1 MFVLGSLAAVLFASK
16 GALAVGSAFGFATGT
31 TGGAAAA
38 PATPTSTTQLASW
51 LSDGTARTIVLDR
64 TYDFTDTQ
72 GSTTATGCKPWTCS
86 PNPQL
91 AINANNWC
99 LGYIQKRRYIRSAS
113 GFKQDD
119 PREGYFRWIK
129 GKGLKLAGS
138 KNVIVQN
145 IRISDINH
153 QYVWGGDAID
163 LQGATNVWIDH
174 NYFNRV
180 GRQFIVTFQHSTSIR
195 APKSPSPI
203 TTLMEGPT
211 TRQLMI
217 LDKALG
223 FYSPSPTNLLVL
235 DVTHH
240 YWAFLMLGKGD
251 QITFARNHVYYTA
264 GRGPHIGG
272 TSGNSPATK
281 FSYSYFNDI
290 TGHALDADVGATVL
304 AEGNYF
310 NNVKTPSTGNANG
323 SVFAP
328 TSSTMADQCSSALG
342 RKCVLNTLSG
352 SGTLPNAA
360 KNGII
365 SQFTASVIKSAS
377 LMDQSSVPSYVLANA
392 GTGKV
397 N

>member
-1 MFVLGSLAAVLFASK
+1 MTPAS
-16 GALAVGSAFGFATGT
+16 GPRLIPYACCVQNA
-31 TGGAAAA
+31 
-38 PATPTSTTQLASW
+38 QLVCQ
-51 LSDGTARTIVLDR
+51 LS
-64 TYDFTDTQ
+64 
-72 GSTTATGCKPWTCS
+72 KK
-86 PNPQL
+86 
-91 AINANNWC
+91 NNWC
-99 LGYIQKRRYIRSAS
+99 SSTAAQVSVTYKNAGTSGLPVGSNKTILGKGTS
-113 GFKQDD
+113 G
-119 PREGYFRWIK
+119 WIK

-138 KNVIVQN
+138 KNVIIQN

-153 QYVWGGDAID
+153 HMSGVVT
-163 LQGATNVWIDH
+163 LLTS
-174 NYFNRV
+174 RV
-180 GRQFIVTFQHSTSIR
+180 LPMSGSTITTHGTLLIILPKLDVLTKFQHSTSIR

-211 TRQLMI
+211 TRKLMI

-272 TSGNSPATK
+272 TSGNSP
-281 FSYSYFNDI
+281 
-290 TGHALDADVGATVL
+290 
-304 AEGNYF
+304 EGNYF
-310 NNVKTPSTGNANG
+310 NNVGQNPLDWKCEWIRLC
-323 SVFAP
+323 P

>member
-16 GALAVGSAFGFATGT
+16 GALAVGSPFGFATGT

-51 LSDGTARTIVLDR
+51 LSDSTTRTIVLDR

-72 GSTTATGCKPWTCS
+72 GSTSETGCKPWTCS

-99 LGYIQKRRYIRSAS
+99 SSSAAKVSITYKNAGKSGLPVGSNKTILGKGTS
-113 GFKQDD
+113 G
-119 PREGYFRWIK
+119 WIK

-138 KNVIVQN
+138 KNVIIQN

-180 GRQFIVTFQHSTSIR
+180 GRQFIVTHFDPNTKVTISNNYFDGRSDYST
-195 APKSPSPI
+195 
-203 TTLMEGPT
+203 GC
-211 TRQLMI
+211 
-217 LDKALG
+217 D
-223 FYSPSPTNLLVL
+223 N
-235 DVTHH
+235 HH
-240 YWAFLMLGKGD
+240 YWAFLLLGKGD

-272 TSGNSPATK
+272 TSGNTQLLHM
-281 FSYSYFNDI
+281 YNNYFNDI

-323 SVFAP
+323 AVFAP
-328 TSSTMADQCSSALG
+328 TSSTMAEQCSSSIG
-342 RKCVLNTLSG
+342 RKCVLNTFAG

-365 SQFTASVIKSAS
+365 SQFTASVVKSAS
-377 LMDQSSVPSYVLANA
+377 VMDQSSVPSYVLANA